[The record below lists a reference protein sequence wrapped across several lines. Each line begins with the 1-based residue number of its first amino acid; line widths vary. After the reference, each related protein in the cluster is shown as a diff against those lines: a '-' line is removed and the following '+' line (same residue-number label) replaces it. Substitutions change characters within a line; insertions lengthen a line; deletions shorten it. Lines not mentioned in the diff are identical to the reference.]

1 MRKRLL
7 DLTGFNRLL
16 NFRHTKTGSIQ
27 LANLSL
33 DVLCQHLSAG
43 KEALFLPVPYPTKE
57 LYQPLQGSV
66 SGPATSRASGRRV
79 PPPVRDAAQ
88 AAGIPSS
95 FELGLAAPTGK
106 PDELQA
112 ILYPEDLEVLLR
124 RIGSDARS
132 AIEETGANMLHL
144 AVGFLEY
151 YESAD
156 SDKPRLAPLLVLPV
170 SLRKGSPDPRTGVDR
185 YYLEQSGE
193 ANLSVNFCLQE
204 LLRRDF
210 GIHLP
215 DLEVDEDGE
224 VELPAAYF
232 RRIAPI
238 LATQERWRLRT
249 HLTLTLLS
257 FGKLLMHRDLDPR
270 TWPQGTSPAD
280 HPLIREFFE
289 ASPREGRPEHA
300 TEYQLD
306 HPELKPRVPALID
319 DADSSQH
326 SALVDAL
333 EGKNLVIE
341 GPPGTGKSQTIT
353 NLIAAAMAQGKRVLF
368 VSEKLAALEVVRSR
382 LNAAGLG
389 TFCLELHSHKTQKRA
404 LLDDIARR
412 LRRGTFEDPATYE
425 EKLSLL
431 EDQKR
436 SLNEYSAQLQSL
448 FGVRQKTAYEILGS
462 VQRQRLELRP
472 EVCASVAG
480 VFLPQVAQMS
490 SAQFEERHASLE
502 AFGRHLIEVQQA
514 GNGKAAAHPW
524 FGIQNDALLYHEFA
538 GAFREL
544 QVVRDRTEAF
554 REVGQATAAQFF
566 LPAFG
571 DLAACEKFSLVAAQL
586 PSAASADEKTI
597 IPQLTAT
604 ASAPTIQAKLANLTK
619 RLRTAKRLRREVGD
633 ALGSEADL
641 LGRQPERLRHACG
654 CLTKSCPFSVTI
666 EEVGKTADYYTAL
679 AGQLSEV
686 LSASTTLIQS
696 LGRAEAG
703 VDADALL
710 LAELS
715 ALANIVDL
723 AATAPSESLH
733 LRALLANVE
742 AAAPF
747 LCEAKQEAAPLLA
760 VRSELEARFRL
771 TGLPS
776 AEILG
781 RMAAAVASAG
791 VFRFFDKEYQN
802 AKKTYRGLCRLP
814 DKSSRAVMQAD
825 LHRLADY
832 RDRWERFHAKPVY
845 REALGGV
852 FDGLDTP
859 FEKLERLFDWL
870 LLIGKAVP
878 NRPNAVTTRLA
889 SGLRTGSPEQISQIG
904 SLIADTPHWQNLEK
918 NLHECQQNHWPKER
932 PFPDK
937 LAELVTSLQSLAAEL
952 REAVATLTDA
962 KVKADVEL
970 PRVGAALDA
979 LSQARLIESGIASD
993 NFAATTLGEYFKA
1006 ADTDADLI
1014 EATLELVRS
1023 IRTTT
1028 IPVATQNWLLEADT
1042 ATRLLDLKA
1051 AATRLADNV
1060 KQLRKDLAIFAATG
1074 NVDWTAWFGLSPTT
1088 DVPIDHVPFMAFV
1101 SRADCAL
1108 SHEAQLSGYV
1118 AYLRAKQTALRLK
1131 LDPIVERVEAG
1142 QFEARC
1148 AHDAFS
1154 FVYSESL
1161 ARALLADRPAL
1172 DAFSGMTHEGVRQRF
1187 AALDKEVIALYR
1199 RRAASLIANQRK
1211 VPWGV
1216 SSGPVGGLSQR
1227 GLLEREI
1234 KKQKKHL
1241 PIRKLLDRAGEA
1253 LQALK
1258 PCFMMGPLSVAQFLK
1273 PGGLTFDLIVMDEA
1287 SQLRPEEALGA
1298 ITRGTQ
1304 LVVVGDPKQ
1313 LPPTDFFKRLTDDA
1327 EDEDEPEEVASAAQ
1341 AESILD
1347 VASALYQPLRRLRWH
1362 YRSRH
1367 ESLIA
1372 FSNREFY
1379 DGDLMVFPSPAASNE
1394 GLGVK
1399 FEAVPDGRFVERRNV
1414 PEAERV
1420 VAAALVHMRNYP
1432 DRSLGIVAL
1441 NAPQKELIEALFEQ
1455 RAKSEPSAAAFVERW
1470 SNELEPFFIKNLENV
1485 QGDERD
1491 VIIVSVTY
1499 GRSAPGLP
1507 VPQRFGPING
1517 PTGHRRLNVLIT
1529 RAKRQLL
1536 VFSSITAD
1544 DVRVSSESSHGLR
1557 ALKGYLAFAQSGRL
1571 DGQATVTG
1579 READSDFEVA
1589 VATAVRARGYEVV
1602 PQIGVAGY
1610 FVDLGLRDP
1619 RKTDAFLLG
1628 IECDGA
1634 TYHRSRCARDRDR
1647 LRQQVLEGL
1656 GWNIHR
1662 VWSTDWFKDR
1672 QREVE
1677 KIVAR
1682 IQELLAKE
1690 VRVEAPTGSKAT
1702 DVEAVEPSSAR
1713 QNMPTDGRFVQQELI
1728 SHDAPD
1734 PVAIAKSE
1742 AVEQNSS
1749 SMEQVRRRLIE
1760 IRENVIKPAFPRTDA
1775 AKGLLR
1781 KSMLDILLR
1790 ERPQTYADWIVAVP
1804 AQLRVETDQA
1814 QVSRFLENVLAIL
1827 RKDKGL

>member
-16 NFRHTKTGSIQ
+16 NFRHAKTGSLQ
-27 LANLSL
+27 LVDLSL
-33 DVLCQHLSAG
+33 DALCQHLSAG
-43 KEALFLPVPYPTKE
+43 KEAQFLPVPYPAKE
-57 LYQPLQGSV
+57 TYQPAPGSP
-66 SGPATSRASGRRV
+66 SRPAASQASGRRV
-79 PPPVRDAAQ
+79 PPPVREAAQ
-88 AAGIPSS
+88 AAGIPLS
-95 FELGLAAPTGK
+95 FELGSPAPTRK
-106 PDELQA
+106 PDELQTL
-112 ILYPEDLEVLLR
+112 LYPEDLEALLR
-124 RIGSDARS
+124 RIASNARS

-144 AVGFLEY
+144 AIGFLEY

-170 SLRKGSPDPRTGVDR
+170 SLRKGNPDPRTGVER

-210 GIHLP
+210 GVHLP
-215 DLEVDEDGE
+215 DLEVDDDGE
-224 VELPAAYF
+224 VELPVAYF

-238 LATQERWRLRT
+238 LATQERWRLCQQ
-249 HLTLTLLS
+249 LTLTLLS

-280 HPLIREFFE
+280 HPLVREFFE
-289 ASPREGRPEHA
+289 ASPHEGRSEHA
-300 TEYQLD
+300 TEYPLD
-306 HPELKPRVPALID
+306 QPEIAPRVPALID

-353 NLIAAAMAQGKRVLF
+353 NLIAAAMVQGKSVLF

-404 LLDDIARR
+404 LLDDVARR
-412 LRRGTFEDPATYE
+412 LRHGTFDDPAAYE

-436 SLNEYSAQLQSL
+436 RLNEYSAQLQL
-448 FGVRQKTAYEILGS
+448 PFGVRGKTAYEILGS
-462 VQRQRLELRP
+462 AQRQRWKLRP

-480 VFLPQVAQMS
+480 VSLPQVAQMS

-514 GNGKAAAHPW
+514 GNGKAAAHAW
-524 FGIQNDALLYHEFA
+524 FGVRNGALLYHESA
-538 GAFREL
+538 G
-544 QVVRDRTEAF
+544 VVRLLQIARDRAQALAE
-554 REVGQATAAQFF
+554 EGQVIAARYF
-566 LPAFG
+566 LPVPG
-571 DLAACEKFSLVAAQL
+571 NLAACEKFSFVAAQL
-586 PSAASADEKTI
+586 PSAASASEETI

-604 ASAPTIQAKLANLTK
+604 ASAPTIQAKLTNLVT
-619 RLRTAKRLRREVGD
+619 RLRTAKHFRREVD
-633 ALGSEADL
+633 EALGSAADL
-641 LGRQPERLRHACG
+641 LGRQPERLRLAQG
-654 CLTKSCPFSVTI
+654 CLLRSCPFAVTI
-666 EEVGKTADYYTAL
+666 EEVCATADYYAAL
-679 AGQLSEV
+679 AGQLDEV
-686 LSASTTLIQS
+686 LSTSAALTRL
-696 LGRAEAG
+696 LGGKEAG
-703 VDADALL
+703 VIENPLL

-723 AATAPSESLH
+723 AANAPLELLY
-733 LRALLANVE
+733 LRALLSNVE

-747 LCEAKQEAAPLLA
+747 FREAKQEAAPLLA
-760 VRSELEARFRL
+760 LRAELETRFRL
-771 TGLPS
+771 AGLPPP
-776 AEILG
+776 ETLG
-781 RMAAAVASAG
+781 RLAAAVASAG
-791 VFRFFDKEYQN
+791 VFRFFDKEYQS
-802 AKKTYRGLCRLP
+802 AKKTYRGLCRQP

-825 LHRLADY
+825 LHRLTDF
-832 RDRWERFHAKPVY
+832 RERSERFHAKPVY
-845 REALGGV
+845 REVLGGT

-889 SGLRTGSPEQISQIG
+889 EVLRTASPEQINQVSHLG
-904 SLIADTPHWQNLEK
+904 VGAPSWQELEK
-918 NLHECQQNHWPKER
+918 SLHECQQNHWPKER
-932 PFPDK
+932 PFPEALGQ
-937 LAELVTSLQSLAAEL
+937 LAASLRSLATEL

-962 KVKADVEL
+962 KIKPDVKLPQVDV
-970 PRVGAALDA
+970 ALDA

-993 NFAATTLGEYFKA
+993 NFAATTLGEHFKGA
-1006 ADTDADLI
+1006 ETDPGRI
-1014 EATLELVRS
+1014 EATLALVRS
-1023 IRTTT
+1023 IRSAA
-1028 IPVATQNWLLEADT
+1028 IPVETQNWLLEADT
-1042 ATRLLDLKA
+1042 AARLLDLNA
-1051 AATRLADNV
+1051 AATLLAGDV
-1060 KQLRKDLAIFAATG
+1060 EQLRKDSATFGAAG
-1074 NVDWTAWFGLSPTT
+1074 NVDWTAWFGWSPTASAS
-1088 DVPIDHVPFMAFV
+1088 IDQAPFTVFV
-1101 SRADCAL
+1101 SRADYAL

-1131 LDPIVERVEAG
+1131 LDPIAERVEAG
-1142 QFEARC
+1142 QFEARY

-1154 FVYSESL
+1154 LVYGESL

-1172 DAFSGMTHEGVRQRF
+1172 EAFSGMTHEGVRRRF
-1187 AALDKEVIALYR
+1187 AALDKEVIGLYR
-1199 RRAASLIANQRK
+1199 RRAASLIAGQRK

-1216 SSGPVGGLSQR
+1216 ASGPVGGLSQR
-1227 GLLEREI
+1227 GLLQHEI
-1234 KKQKKHL
+1234 NKQKRHL

-1327 EDEDEPEEVASAAQ
+1327 EDEDDPDEVASAAQ

-1420 VAAALVHMRNYP
+1420 VAAALAHMRTHP
-1432 DRSLGIVAL
+1432 DQSLGIVAL

-1455 RAKSEPSAAAFVERW
+1455 RAKSEPSAATFMERW
-1470 SNELEPFFIKNLENV
+1470 SDELEPFFIKNLENV

-1491 VIIVSVTY
+1491 VIFVSVTY
-1499 GRSAPGLP
+1499 GRSVPGLP

-1529 RAKRQLL
+1529 RAKSQSL

-1544 DVRVSSESSHGLR
+1544 DVRVGPESNHGLR

-1571 DGQATVTG
+1571 EGQAAVTG

-1589 VATAVRARGYEVV
+1589 VAAAVRARGYEVM

-1610 FVDLGLRDP
+1610 FVDLGVRDP
-1619 RKTDAFLLG
+1619 RKMDAFLLG

-1672 QREVE
+1672 EREIE

-1682 IQELLAKE
+1682 IQELLTKE
-1690 VRVEAPTGSKAT
+1690 VCVEAPTEPEPSNVK
-1702 DVEAVEPSSAR
+1702 AVEP
-1713 QNMPTDGRFVQQELI
+1713 PTVQESRSTKSGFVQSELI
-1728 SHDAPD
+1728 LSESFVPSRT
-1734 PVAIAKSE
+1734 AKPHPSLPG
-1742 AVEQNSS
+1742 SS
-1749 SMEQVRRRLIE
+1749 SLEQVRRGLIDL
-1760 IRENVIKPAFPRTDA
+1760 RENMIKPAFPQADA

-1804 AQLRVETDQA
+1804 AHLRNETDPA
-1814 QVSRFLENVLAIL
+1814 QIKRFLEDVLAVL
-1827 RKDKGL
+1827 RRQKGP